1 MARQK
6 DRIYMPMGT
15 GGLLRFAEEEKVI
28 FKVTPNQLIILT
40 VAIVVAE
47 VVLSKLIPLA

>member
-15 GGLLRFAEEEKVI
+15 GGLMRFAEEEKVL
-28 FKVTPNQLIILT
+28 FKVKPMYVVYLIGGI
-40 VAIVVAE
+40 VAVEIALKVIFA
-47 VVLSKLIPLA
+47 I